1 MAQMERISVPE
12 PSDLEIRITV
22 LAGALAA
29 PIYRAYVERLGLRG
43 DERVLDF
50 GTGSGNPAR
59 YLARILQR
67 GGGQL
72 TCVDVSERWMA
83 VARRR
88 LRNFANI
95 DFKLGEIASLGLPD
109 AGYDVVFIHFVLHD
123 IPAGERPAI
132 AAALARTLRPG
143 GRLFVREPLRFIA
156 QEELAGLMRG
166 AGLAQV
172 SAASANVFTQGL
184 VYEGIFRHDTP
195 AS

>member
-1 MAQMERISVPE
+1 MSVPE
-12 PSDLEIRITV
+12 PSDLEIRITL

-29 PIYRAYVERLGLRG
+29 PVYRTYVERLGLRG

-88 LRNFANI
+88 LRNFANVV
-95 DFKLGEIASLGLPD
+95 FKLGEIASLGLPD

-156 QEELAGLMRG
+156 LEELAGLMRG
-166 AGLAQV
+166 AGLTQV

-184 VYEGIFRHDTP
+184 VYEGVFRNDTP
-195 AS
+195 ASS